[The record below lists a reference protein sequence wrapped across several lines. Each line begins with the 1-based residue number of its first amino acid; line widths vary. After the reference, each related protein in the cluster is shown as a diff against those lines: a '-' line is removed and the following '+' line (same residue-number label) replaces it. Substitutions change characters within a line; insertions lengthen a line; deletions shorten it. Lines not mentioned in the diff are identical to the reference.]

1 MKPNNKDKELI
12 LAWLRQRDKE
22 SVAERHAHEDYCL
35 GREHAIMDLIVRIKD
50 KHDKVDILQW
60 LGIYVKLAKDNVK
73 DSGTWYFSM
82 AHRQGY
88 RDLIILM
95 HDWLIGRTQVKK
107 QKEMEDGIFKL

>member
-1 MKPNNKDKELI
+1 MKTKDKDRELI

-50 KHDKVDILQW
+50 SHDKVDILQW
-60 LGIYVKLAKDNVK
+60 LGININIAKDNVK
-73 DSGTWYFSM
+73 ESGTWNFSM

-107 QKEMEDGIFKL
+107 QKETEDGIFKL